1 MTKRR
6 TYENLGQFIAAL
18 DAAGE
23 LVRVKERVSPI
34 LEITELAD
42 RMGKLP
48 GGGKALLFENV
59 EGSAMPLLINAYGSH
74 RRMAMALG
82 VSDPKEIA
90 DQIEGLLHMAP
101 PESMADKVAML
112 GTLFELAKFP
122 PRKIRGAAPCH
133 EVVHTGDAVD
143 LSLLPALH
151 CWPDDAGRFI
161 TFPLVFTQSLDG
173 RRNLGM
179 YRMQLFDKKTT
190 GMHWHIHKDGA
201 HNFHDYKRAGKRME
215 VAVAIGADPVVTYA
229 ATAPMP
235 RGIDEL
241 LLAGLIRKKPV
252 TLAKCKTVDMWVP
265 AEAEIIIEG
274 YVDPAEDFRLEGP
287 FGDHTGYYSL
297 ADYYPAFHVTAITH
311 RRNPVYFT
319 TIVGK
324 PPMEDCYMGRATS
337 DIFLPMLRTVTPE
350 IKDLDLPWEGVFHN
364 CVIVS
369 MEKRFPAAAHR
380 LMNALWGAGQMSFA
394 KMILAVDEGVDV
406 HDYRAVFRLLMDN
419 LDIGEDLFYS
429 EGVLDVLDHSSPVPM
444 RGGKL
449 GIDATPRL
457 KGEPPRRPPGL
468 KPVDEAAIAAAVK
481 AAGGL
486 AYCIPA
492 KETGNRAL
500 IVSIDKTVP
509 RQAESAA
516 AKLLTGAAGAMV
528 NIVAVVDKEIDP
540 KDLSTV
546 TWKVF
551 NNTDPRRDFI
561 RREGA
566 LIVDATKKTPEE
578 GHTREWPDD
587 LSMSPAIKEKVEP
600 LWLKIKPA

>member
-1 MTKRR
+1 MTKRH

-18 DAAGE
+18 DKAGE
-23 LVRVKERVSPI
+23 LVRVKERVSPV
-34 LEITELAD
+34 LEITEIAD
-42 RMGKLP
+42 RMSKLA

-59 EGSAMPLLINAYGSH
+59 EGSAMPLLINAFGSH

-82 VSDPKEIA
+82 VSDVKEIA
-90 DQIEGLLHMAP
+90 DQIEGFLHLAP
-101 PESMADKVAML
+101 PESLVDKVAML
-112 GTLFELAKFP
+112 GTLFDVAKFP
-122 PRKIRGAAPCH
+122 PRKSRGAAPCQ

-143 LSLLPALH
+143 LSALPIIQ

-179 YRMQLFDKKTT
+179 YRMQVFDKKTT

-215 VAVAIGADPVVTYA
+215 VAVAIGTDPVVTYA

-252 TLAKCKTVDMWVP
+252 TLARCKTIDMWVP

-274 YVDPAEDFRLEGP
+274 YVDPAEEFRLEGP

-297 ADYYPAFHVTAITH
+297 ADYYPVFHVTAVTH

-337 DIFLPMLRTVTPE
+337 DIFLPMLRTVSPE
-350 IKDLDLPWEGVFHN
+350 VKDMDLPWEGVFHN
-364 CVIVS
+364 CVVVS

-380 LMNALWGAGQMSFA
+380 LMNAMWGAGQMSFA

-406 HDYRAVFRLLMDN
+406 HDHHSVFRLLMDN
-419 LDIGEDLFYS
+419 FDISEDLFFS
-429 EGVLDVLDHSSPVPM
+429 EGALDVLDHSSPVPM
-444 RGGKL
+444 RGSKL
-449 GIDATPRL
+449 GIDATARL
-457 KGEPPRRPPGL
+457 RGELPRRQPEL
-468 KPVDEAAIAAAVK
+468 KPVDDAVIVAAVK
-481 AAGGL
+481 AEGGL
-486 AYCIPA
+486 AYCIPE
-492 KETGNRAL
+492 KGGRNRVL
-500 IVSIDKTVP
+500 IVSIDKDLP
-509 RQAESAA
+509 RRGQSAGTN
-516 AKLLTGAAGAMV
+516 LLAGPAGTMV

-546 TWKVF
+546 MWKVF

-561 RREGA
+561 RREGT
-566 LIVDATKKTPEE
+566 LIIDATKKMPAE
-578 GHTREWPDD
+578 GHAREWPDD
-587 LSMSPAIKEKVEP
+587 LKMTSAIKERVEP